1 MVIGR
6 RRKPPPVQRQIEGHA
21 AGGVSGPGSPE
32 VRRRL
37 AESRQQPRG
46 AGARCRIAGS
56 IRPHRAP
63 RPPDRAARGVQ
74 QRPRTRAEA
83 SMIDREKVLAVLDR
97 RFPEAP
103 RAERAAAANAIVGLE
118 PEYEPVPGEA
128 VDGFRCETAGTRYT
142 RQDLASGAVRLF
154 RRRSE

>member
-1 MVIGR
+1 
-6 RRKPPPVQRQIEGHA
+6 
-21 AGGVSGPGSPE
+21 
-32 VRRRL
+32 
-37 AESRQQPRG
+37 
-46 AGARCRIAGS
+46 
-56 IRPHRAP
+56 
-63 RPPDRAARGVQ
+63 
-74 QRPRTRAEA
+74 
-83 SMIDREKVLAVLDR
+83 MIDREKVLAVLDR